1 MKFVFEAKD
10 QTGKIKKG
18 KVEAANKEA
27 AVEALHQNNLTPFSI
42 EREKEM
48 NKILRDLQNSWDRV
62 SQKELMIF
70 FRQFA
75 TLIGAKV
82 SIINSLSAVR
92 EQMENMVFRSV
103 ILEIINNIE
112 DGMTLAESL
121 EKHPEIFSA
130 LTVSTIRAGEVSGN
144 LQKSVSYIADNIEK
158 NYQLSAKIKGALFYP
173 VFVIGA
179 SAIIGFLSMIFVVPK
194 LTQVIIDM
202 GAEVPWYTQ
211 VIIATSHFFVNY
223 WWAILVMVLGV
234 IGGSMYYARTESGK
248 RDWDYIVLKIP
259 VIGKLSRYV
268 YITRF
273 ASNFSMLLMGG
284 IPIVQ
289 ALMVVSEVVNNTI
302 YQGIILR
309 GADEVKSGGNISNI
323 FSRSEYIPTIVSR
336 MIKIGEETGEMDSSL
351 NSIASFYEKETDN
364 IVRNLTSLIEP
375 VLIVFLGIGVSIL
388 VFAILLPIYNIT
400 GNIK

>member
-10 QTGKIKKG
+10 QTGKVKKG

-27 AVEALHQNNLTPFSI
+27 AIEALHQNNLTPFSV

-48 NKILRDLQNSWDRV
+48 NKILRDLRSSWDRV
-62 SQKELMIF
+62 NQKELMIF

-92 EQMENMVFRSV
+92 EQMENMVFRAV
-103 ILEIINNIE
+103 ILEIINDIE

-144 LQKSVSYIADNIEK
+144 LQKSVLYIADNIEK

-179 SAIIGFLSMIFVVPK
+179 AVIIGFLSMIFVVPK

-202 GAEVPWYTQ
+202 GAEVPWYTH
-211 VIIATSHFFVNY
+211 VIIVISHFFVNY
-223 WWAILVMVLGV
+223 WWAILVVVLGA

-273 ASNFSMLLMGG
+273 ASNFSMLLVGG

-289 ALMVVSEVVNNTI
+289 ALVVVSEVVNNTI

-375 VLIVFLGIGVSIL
+375 VLIVFLGIGVAIL